1 MAEVRL
7 VKNPFN
13 RKCDIITIK
22 PGMNLQETVDGLDIA
37 VSLKKNIK
45 VFRLD
50 DNLEIIEEINRDIWP
65 ETYLKENEKMPICGR
80 IRWA

>member
-37 VSLKKNIK
+37 VSLKKI
-45 VFRLD
+45 
-50 DNLEIIEEINRDIWP
+50 
-65 ETYLKENEKMPICGR
+65 
-80 IRWA
+80 